1 MHRTKWK
8 GNWNF
13 VKKKYYKKRN
23 LFQSLYVE
31 WIKKKNKRNIIK
43 SSANIKNK
51 NWWLDQ
57 WNKIKLKEE
66 TQMSWTLR
74 GFTRRKK
81 KKYRIKE
88 SEKKCGIYNLF
99 IKHDKEI
106 PLDNLKDNNR
116 KRQKQLKD

>member
-8 GNWNF
+8 GNWIKSETFSSLCMLNEL
-13 VKKKYYKKRN
+13 KKKEITKSFRKKH
-23 LFQSLYVE
+23 
-31 WIKKKNKRNIIK
+31 KK
-43 SSANIKNK
+43 SK

-66 TQMSWTLR
+66 TLMSWTLR
-74 GFTRRKK
+74 GFTKEKIK

-88 SEKKCGIYNLF
+88 CGIYKLF

-106 PLDNLKDNNR
+106 PLNNLKDNNR
-116 KRQKQLKD
+116 KKAETTQGLK